1 LTKNRKRPYK
11 GSLEQGLK
19 TTLYH
24 YDQEGYPKPFGK
36 EGVMDLVWI
45 SVICGILGFATVV
58 YFVRYVLR
66 QPPGTE
72 RIREITSAIQ
82 EGALAFIH
90 REYRTE
96 IIVIVIIAIILALIP
111 ALGWKTTVAF
121 IFGALCSMGAG
132 YAGMNMA
139 VRSNGRTTTAAEKSL
154 NQGLRVSFRGGA
166 VMGLTVV
173 SIGVIGLSILYF
185 AWNKDPNFLAVIPA
199 YGTGASLVA
208 LFARV
213 GGGIFTKGA
222 DAGSDLV
229 GKVEAGIPED
239 DPRNAAVVADF
250 VGDNVG
256 DVCGMGADLFES
268 YVETVVAAMTLSIVG
283 FVIAPEAIAP
293 WVMKLFPSRSPDEAL
308 RASWW
313 LPMLIMA
320 GGIVASIIGCFL
332 VRVGEK
338 VEMAALLAA
347 LRRGTLSASILT
359 AIFCLLA
366 IRFLNAQFG
375 LFWSVLAGLIAGVVM
390 GESTNYFTSY
400 AFKPTREISQ
410 ACTIGGGA
418 TIVRGFAVGL
428 ISCWPPVLLVAIATI
443 IAFHFSGF
451 YGVAIAAASMLS
463 TLGVTLA
470 TDAYGPVADNAGGI
484 ATMAELPPEVRERTD
499 ALDSLG
505 NTTAAT
511 GKGFAIGA
519 AVLNALGLVLSYALA
534 AGLVTVTSNGK
545 ITAPPELSLLSAPVI
560 VGILIGALIPTIF
573 VAMTMKSVGVTAGL
587 IVDEVRRQWREIP
600 GLREGN
606 AKAQY
611 DRCVDISTRAALK
624 EMLAPSIMTII
635 IPILVG
641 VILGKYALGGFLISS
656 LSTGFILAITLNNA
670 GGAWDNAKKWIE
682 SGQFGGKRSEAHKAA
697 VIGDTTGDPMK
708 DTAGPSLNIML
719 KLMSVISLL
728 LAPVLTHFHGLF

>member
-1 LTKNRKRPYK
+1 
-11 GSLEQGLK
+11 
-19 TTLYH
+19 
-24 YDQEGYPKPFGK
+24 
-36 EGVMDLVWI
+36 MDLAWI
-45 SVICGILGFATVV
+45 GIICGIVGACVVV
-58 YFVRYVLR
+58 YFAKYVLR
-66 QPPGTE
+66 QDQGTE
-72 RIREITSAIQ
+72 KIREISKAIQ
-82 EGALAFIH
+82 EGAMAFIH

-96 IIVIVIIAIILALIP
+96 IVVVIAIAVVLGLLGFVSP
-111 ALGWKTTVAF
+111 DLGWRPAVAF
-121 IFGALCSMGAG
+121 VTGTACSLGAG
-132 YAGMNMA
+132 YIGMNMA
-139 VRSNGRTTTAAEKSL
+139 VRSNSRTTAAAAKNL
-154 NQGLRVSFRGGA
+154 NQGLRVSFRSGA

-173 SIGVIGLSILYF
+173 SIGVIGISMLYF
-185 AWNKDPNFLAVIPA
+185 IWHDSPNFIAIIAA
-199 YGTGASLVA
+199 YATGASLVA

-239 DPRNAAVVADF
+239 DPRNAAVIADF

-268 YVETVVAAMTLSIVG
+268 YVEAIIASMTLAGLAVGIGIVTNTQT
-283 FVIAPEAIAP
+283 A
-293 WVMKLFPSRSPDEAL
+293 WY
-308 RASWW
+308 
-313 LPMLIMA
+313 LPMLIAA

-338 VEMAALLAA
+338 PDMRALLGA

-359 AIFCLLA
+359 AVFAFLA
-366 IRFLNAQFG
+366 IHFLGANLG
-375 LFWSVLAGLIAGVVM
+375 IFWAVLAGLIAGVIM

-410 ACTIGGGA
+410 ASTIGGGA
-418 TIVRGFAVGL
+418 VIIRGFATGL
-428 ISCWPPVLLVAIATI
+428 LSSWPPVVLIAVATV
-443 IAFHFSGF
+443 IAFKFAGF
-451 YGVAIAAASMLS
+451 YGVAIAATSMLS

-484 ATMAELPPEVRERTD
+484 STMAGLPSEVRERTD

-519 AVLNALGLVLSYALA
+519 AVLNALGLTLSYAVA
-534 AGLVTVTSNGK
+534 TKLVTFSGGK
-545 ITAPPELSLLSAPVI
+545 IIAAPELSLLNAPVI
-560 VGILIGALIPTIF
+560 VGVIIGALIPVLF
-573 VAMTMKSVGVTAGL
+573 VAMTMKSVGVTTGL

-606 AKAQY
+606 AKAEY
-611 DRCVDISTRAALK
+611 SRCVDICTRAALK

-635 IPILVG
+635 APIVVG
-641 VILGKYALGGFLISS
+641 IVLGKFALGGFLLGS
-656 LSTGFILAITLNNA
+656 LATGFILAVTLNNA

-682 SGQFGGKRSEAHKAA
+682 AGHFGGKGSDAHKAA

-708 DTAGPSLNIML
+708 DTSGPSLNIML
-719 KLMSVISLL
+719 KLMAVISLL
-728 LAPVLTHFHGLF
+728 LAPILLRFPGLF

>member
-1 LTKNRKRPYK
+1 
-11 GSLEQGLK
+11 
-19 TTLYH
+19 
-24 YDQEGYPKPFGK
+24 
-36 EGVMDLVWI
+36 MDLIWI
-45 SVICGILGFATVV
+45 CVIVGLVGAAAVA

-66 QPPGTE
+66 QDQGSA
-72 RIREITSAIQ
+72 RIKEISSAIK
-82 EGALAFIH
+82 EGGLAFIH
-90 REYRTE
+90 REYRTLG
-96 IIVIVIIAIILALIP
+96 IVVVVVAIVLAVVP
-111 ALGWKTTVAF
+111 ALGWRMAVAF
-121 IFGALCSMGAG
+121 IFGAICSMGAG

-139 VRSNGRTTTAAEKSL
+139 LRTNGRTCAAAQKSL

-173 SIGVIGLSILYF
+173 SIGIIGLSVLYLV
-185 AWNKDPNFLAVIPA
+185 WHDDPNFLFIIPA

-239 DPRNAAVVADF
+239 DPRNAAVIADF

-268 YVETVVAAMTLSIVG
+268 YVETVVAAMTLTMVG
-283 FVIAPEAIAP
+283 TILAP
-293 WVMKLFPSRSPDEAL
+293 WVTELFPTLSSEVAL
-308 RASWW
+308 QHAWW
-313 LPMLIMA
+313 LPLLIMA
-320 GGIVASIIGCFL
+320 AGIVASVIGCFL

-338 VEMAALLAA
+338 PEMTALLAA
-347 LRRGTLSASILT
+347 LRRGTLGASILS
-359 AIFCLLA
+359 AVFAFLVIY
-366 IRFLNAQFG
+366 FLNASLG
-375 LFWSVLAGLIAGVVM
+375 IFWAVLAGLVAGVLI

-400 AFKPTREISQ
+400 AFKPTQEISQ
-410 ACTIGGGA
+410 ASTIGGGA
-418 TIVRGFAVGL
+418 TIIRGFAVGL
-428 ISCWPPVLLVAIATI
+428 MSSWPPVILVAIAII
-443 IAFHFSGF
+443 IAFKFASF
-451 YGVAIAAASMLS
+451 YGVAIAAVSMLS

-484 ATMAELPPEVRERTD
+484 TTMAGLPPEVREKTD

-519 AVLNALGLVLSYALA
+519 AVLNALGLILAYSLA
-534 AGLVTVTSNGK
+534 AGLVTVSEGELVL
-545 ITAPPELSLLSAPVI
+545 PQELSLLSAPVLI
-560 VGILIGALIPTIF
+560 GIIIGALVPAIF
-573 VAMTMKSVGVTAGL
+573 IALTMKSVGVTTGL

-600 GLREGN
+600 GLREGK
-606 AKAQY
+606 AKAKY
-611 DRCVDISTRAALK
+611 GECVDICTTAALK
-624 EMLAPSIMTII
+624 QMLAPSIMTIVA
-635 IPILVG
+635 PILVG
-641 VILGKYALGGFLISS
+641 VILGKYALGGFLVSS
-656 LSTGFILAITLNNA
+656 LATGFILAVTLNNA

-682 SGQFGGKRSEAHKAA
+682 SGQFGGKGSEAHKAA

-728 LAPVLTHFHGLF
+728 LAPVLMHFGGLI